1 VHWFAPILGGSGASD
16 CVPAHIHTYFLTK
29 VESVAFSLLL
39 GEYGYESTCD
49 IGIDFRHRVDRRG
62 GHRSG
67 VHAFAGGIESLRIAA
82 KASSPSK
89 SLDREVK

>member
-1 VHWFAPILGGSGASD
+1 MR
-16 CVPAHIHTYFLTK
+16 
-29 VESVAFSLLL
+29 
-39 GEYGYESTCD
+39 STCD